1 MGYDMANGMS
11 AITDEDFVFID
22 ATGIKEAEETGYIS
36 KRSLWKEFTGNRSCM
51 TGAILLFLLVLMA
64 IFVPELSRY
73 KYDEQNFLDVK
84 MTPCPKHLFGTD
96 ILGRDMF
103 ARCFMGLRVSVIMA
117 VAATII
123 NLLIGMNY
131 GIISGYFGGKADII
145 MQRIL
150 DVLGSIP
157 TLVVVTLLMI
167 VLKPG
172 MVTIIIALALTGW
185 IEISLIARS
194 QVLKI
199 KNLEYV
205 QAARTLG
212 AGNLH
217 IITKEIIPNT
227 VQHLLPQIM
236 ISVPSAVFLE
246 AFLSFVGLGMP
257 VGSCSLGTLL
267 SNGFANVL
275 IYPYLLFPAAVIM
288 LLLMIAC
295 HLMATGMEELLN

>member
-1 MGYDMANGMS
+1 MANGMS
-11 AITDEDFVFID
+11 TITDEDFVFID
-22 ATGIKEAEETGYIS
+22 ATGIKEAEETGYVS
-36 KRSLWKEFTGNRSCM
+36 KRSLWKEFIGNRSCM
-51 TGAILLFLLVLMA
+51 AGAILLLLLVLMA

-73 KYDEQNFLDVK
+73 KYNEQNFLDVK

-117 VAATII
+117 VAVTVI

-145 MQRIL
+145 MQRVL

-167 VLKPG
+167 VMKPG

-295 HLMATGMEELLN
+295 HLMATGMKELLN